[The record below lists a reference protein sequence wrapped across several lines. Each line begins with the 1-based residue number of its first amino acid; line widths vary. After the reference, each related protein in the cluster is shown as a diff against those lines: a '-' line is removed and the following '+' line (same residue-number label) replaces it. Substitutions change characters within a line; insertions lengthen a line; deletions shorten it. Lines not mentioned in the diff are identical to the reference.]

1 MQLSAAVQSLSVCC
15 CIGLALAVLPGAYG
29 GELFAWHPL
38 FMAVGFLGFMTEGIL
53 AAYRFRATDGGARVQ
68 AIQNHGW
75 IQAAATVAVASGFL
89 AIYRNKASGAE
100 LLAGVACVASARWCA
115 RAAPPPRAPPAERC
129 PSRPPCPPHPAPAA
143 AVAARQGALCVAARQ
158 GGGPQPPAGGAGPRA
173 GRGELPEDGAHHEA
187 ARGPAAAGEVAAPHG
202 EWSLGGAEVR
212 RGGGPLW

>member
-53 AAYRFRATDGGARVQ
+53 AAYRFRATDGGVRVQ

-89 AIYRNKASGAE
+89 AIYRNKASGRWGTCAGPRGRVVPA
-100 LLAGVACVASARWCA
+100 LLPQLKGAG
-115 RAAPPPRAPPAERC
+115 
-129 PSRPPCPPHPAPAA
+129 PSRLSFWPDPACHPARRRPALLP
-143 AVAARQGALCVAARQ
+143 AVAARQGALHVAARQ
-158 GGGPQPPAGGAGPRA
+158 GGGAQPAAGRAGPAA
-173 GRGELPEDGAHHEA
+173 GRGELQEDGDHHQA
-187 ARGPAAAGEVAAPHG
+187 ARGRAAAGEVAAPHG
-202 EWSLGGAEVR
+202 E
-212 RGGGPLW
+212 